1 MFLLRGASPSSSLIP
16 SEFLL
21 QMSNQI
27 QEQPLPGFVTRNDKC
42 PPQMRM
48 WLYVIATLLVLGFGV
63 EVLGTTDLGV
73 GGEGKLTTT
82 TIHSVSQE
90 FSGIC
95 FHLQSL

>member
-1 MFLLRGASPSSSLIP
+1 
-16 SEFLL
+16 
-21 QMSNQI
+21 MSNQI
-27 QEQPLPGFVTRNDKC
+27 QEQPLPGLVARNNNR

-73 GGEGKLTTT
+73 GGKGKVTTT
-82 TIHSVSQE
+82 TIHSVSQK
-90 FSGIC
+90 FSGIY